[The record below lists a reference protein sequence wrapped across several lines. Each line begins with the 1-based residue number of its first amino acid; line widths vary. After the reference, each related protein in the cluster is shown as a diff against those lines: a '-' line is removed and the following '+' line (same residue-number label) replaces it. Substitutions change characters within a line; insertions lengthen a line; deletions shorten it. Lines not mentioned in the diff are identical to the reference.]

1 MEIKKKKKSS
11 NILLDNQ
18 TQKIWC
24 FLENLSRDGR
34 LICDQF
40 VANKSPKIS
49 AYVIMESLHARM
61 YPVLFSL
68 SLSLSFFSRFRREHE
83 KLRKRGNEPRS
94 VEILKLMSKLIR

>member
-68 SLSLSFFSRFRREHE
+68 SLSLSLFFLVFAASTKNYVKEATSHE
-83 KLRKRGNEPRS
+83 AWKY
-94 VEILKLMSKLIR
+94 